1 MKKLTKNI
9 LSVITLDFPSLT
21 EDAEGK
27 LHGGFADFRD
37 PLKGP
42 GNGVNAP
49 CRNPACI
56 NNKCINSGCL
66 NTACTDISCYPTTT
80 TTTTTKSPNSIG
92 NTGVLI

>member
-9 LSVITLDFPSLT
+9 LSVITLDFPALT

-49 CRNPACI
+49 CRNIACI
-56 NNKCINSGCL
+56 NNKCNNS
-66 NTACTDISCYPTTT
+66 T
-80 TTTTTKSPNSIG
+80 SIQ
-92 NTGVLI
+92 VIQLKKFHLIKIILI

>member
-49 CRNPACI
+49 CRNLACI
-56 NNKCINSGCL
+56 NNKCINSGCH
-66 NTACTDISCYPTTT
+66 NPGCTDICYTTNTTT
-80 TTTTTKSPNSIG
+80 TTSPEG
-92 NTGVLI
+92 TGIRLC